1 MKAEHRIWRMGA
13 HLVLMLISAACIIPF
28 ILLAT
33 ASLTSEAELVRHGY
47 SFFPSEISTAAYAYL
62 WNGGREIVR
71 AYGITIF
78 VTITGTAVSL
88 LITSLLAYPMSRKDY
103 PVGTV
108 LALAVFVTMLFN
120 GGLVPTYLVYTQIF
134 HIKDTLFALL
144 IPGVLMNGFSVM
156 LMRTFF
162 QMSIPMPVIESA
174 SIDGAGEWR
183 TYWSFIL
190 PLSMPIMAT
199 VGLLETLTYWND
211 WMNGTIYLTD
221 TSLYGIQNLLNRILT
236 DAQFASSGN
245 FGSIS
250 SAVANPAPL
259 ETVKMAIA
267 VIGVLP
273 IMVAYPFFQ
282 KYYVKGIVIGSV
294 KG

>member
-1 MKAEHRIWRMGA
+1 MKVENRFWRVGA
-13 HLVLMLISAACIIPF
+13 HLPFIIFSAACIIPF
-28 ILLAT
+28 VLLAT
-33 ASLTSEAELVRHGY
+33 ASLTSESELLKNGY
-47 SFFPSEISTAAYAYL
+47 SFFPSEISWAAYEYL
-62 WNGGREIVR
+62 WKGGKEIFR

-78 VTITGTAVSL
+78 VTVVGTAVSL
-88 LITSLLAYPMSRKDY
+88 LITSLIAYPMSRKDY
-103 PVGTV
+103 PAASI
-108 LALAVFVTMLFN
+108 LAFVVFLTMLFN

-134 HIKDTLFALL
+134 HVKDTLFALL
-144 IPGVLMNGFSVM
+144 IPGLLMNGFSVM

-162 QMSIPMPVIESA
+162 QMSIPMPIIESA

-199 VGLLETLTYWND
+199 VGLLQTLIYWND

-221 TSLYGIQNLLNRILT
+221 TSLYGIQNLLNQILT
-236 DAQFASSGN
+236 DAQAASSGI

-250 SAVANPAPL
+250 SSAEQAAPL

-273 IMVAYPFFQ
+273 IMAAYPFFQ

>member
-1 MKAEHRIWRMGA
+1 MKSEHRIWRLGA
-13 HLVLMLISAACIIPF
+13 HLVFILLSAASIIPF
-28 ILLAT
+28 ILLVT
-33 ASLTSEAELVRHGY
+33 SSLTSETELVSSGY
-47 SFFPSEISTAAYAYL
+47 SFFPSVISTAAYSYL
-62 WNGGREIVR
+62 LNGGAGIVR
-71 AYGITIF
+71 AYGISIF
-78 VTITGTAVSL
+78 VTIVGTTVSL
-88 LITSLLAYPMSRKDY
+88 LVTSLLAYPMSRKDY
-103 PVGTV
+103 PAGTL
-108 LALAVFVTMLFN
+108 LAFAVFVTMLFN
-120 GGLVPTYLVYTQIF
+120 GGLVPTYLVYTQIL
-134 HIKDTLFALL
+134 HVKDTLFALL
-144 IPGVLMNGFSVM
+144 IPGLLMNGFSVM
-156 LMRTFF
+156 LMKTYF

-199 VGLLETLTYWND
+199 VGLLQTLIYWND

-221 TSLYGIQNLLNRILT
+221 ISLYGIQNLLNRILT
-236 DAQFASSGN
+236 DAQFASTGN
-245 FGSIS
+245 FGSNTSAMAS
-250 SAVANPAPL
+250 SAPL

-273 IMVAYPFFQ
+273 VLLAYPFFQ